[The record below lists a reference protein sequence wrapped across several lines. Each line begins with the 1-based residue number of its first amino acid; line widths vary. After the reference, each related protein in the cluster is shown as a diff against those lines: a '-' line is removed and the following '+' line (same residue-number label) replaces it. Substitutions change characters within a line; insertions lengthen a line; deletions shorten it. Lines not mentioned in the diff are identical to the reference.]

1 MSLLLPPGAVIDVC
15 SILHSPQYGSIF
27 WLKEVEMNLKDS
39 VKPISYVKTHAS
51 ELVREVAETGI
62 TYVITQNGQA
72 KAVLQDVKSYDETME
87 SLALLKILAVST
99 KSIESGNYKPLHQAF
114 SDLDERKK
122 QMQ

>member
-1 MSLLLPPGAVIDVC
+1 
-15 SILHSPQYGSIF
+15 
-27 WLKEVEMNLKDS
+27 MNLKDS
-39 VKPISYVKTHAS
+39 VKPISYVKAHAS

-72 KAVLQDVKSYDETME
+72 KAVLQDVKSYDETRE
-87 SLALLKILAVST
+87 SLAMLKILAMST

-122 QMQ
+122 Q